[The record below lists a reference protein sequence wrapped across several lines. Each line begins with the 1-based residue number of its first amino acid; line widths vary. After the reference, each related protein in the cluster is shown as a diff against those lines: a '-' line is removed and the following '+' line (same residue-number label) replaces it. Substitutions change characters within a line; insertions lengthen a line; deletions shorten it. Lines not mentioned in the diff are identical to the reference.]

1 MLPLVASREHF
12 FEFNWLYLVGL
23 VLAGTSAWLSG
34 GPWLV
39 LGTLAAA
46 GLIAG
51 VWFLFWRRS
60 RNHVE

>member
-1 MLPLVASREHF
+1 MAKREHF
-12 FEFNWLYLVGL
+12 FEFSWWYFIGL
-23 VLAGTSAWLSG
+23 VAVIIGAWRSD

-39 LGTLAAA
+39 LGSLAGA

-60 RNHVE
+60 RNRAD